1 MDSSLSVL
9 HCLADAPPPGR
20 TPCSASFPD
29 SSACS
34 VFALYTLVLANLRGL
49 VEMMMRWSL
58 EPVMMFM
65 LARDLIMLDGE
76 TETSG
81 VRAKSERWF
90 AK

>member
-1 MDSSLSVL
+1 M
-9 HCLADAPPPGR
+9 PPPRR
-20 TPCSASFPD
+20 TPCTAPFHD
-29 SSACS
+29 SSASS
-34 VFALYTLVLANLRGL
+34 VSALYTLVLANLRGL

>member
-1 MDSSLSVL
+1 
-9 HCLADAPPPGR
+9 
-20 TPCSASFPD
+20 
-29 SSACS
+29 
-34 VFALYTLVLANLRGL
+34 
-49 VEMMMRWSL
+49 MMMRWSL